1 MLALPSGVV
10 RASHLHATKKTAVA
24 LNPLLVIV
32 FSAYISAGVKTV
44 IHNLV
49 VMSSKMNSKARM
61 QDDMHRNI
69 LNAVNMSNDIQT
81 YRQAIVALVQMNTTQ
96 RHIKVQRFNSVE
108 SCYSNQTHLHILH
121 SNTKKYLSK
130 HLIYKEH

>member
-32 FSAYISAGVKTV
+32 FIAYISAGVKTV

-49 VMSSKMNSKARM
+49 VMSSKMNSM

-69 LNAVNMSNDIQT
+69 LNAVNMSIDIQT
-81 YRQAIVALVQMNTTQ
+81 YRQAIVALVQIHHNAT
-96 RHIKVQRFNSVE
+96 
-108 SCYSNQTHLHILH
+108 
-121 SNTKKYLSK
+121 
-130 HLIYKEH
+130 

>member
-1 MLALPSGVV
+1 MLALPSSVV

-44 IHNLV
+44 IHSLV
-49 VMSSKMNSKARM
+49 VMSSKMNSNARMQDDM

-69 LNAVNMSNDIQT
+69 LNAVNMRNDIQT
-81 YRQAIVALVQMNTTQ
+81 YRQAIVALVQIQHNAT
-96 RHIKVQRFNSVE
+96 
-108 SCYSNQTHLHILH
+108 
-121 SNTKKYLSK
+121 
-130 HLIYKEH
+130 

>member
-44 IHNLV
+44 IHSLV
-49 VMSSKMNSKARM
+49 VMSSKMNSNARMQDDM

-69 LNAVNMSNDIQT
+69 LNAVNMRNDIQT
-81 YRQAIVALVQMNTTQ
+81 YRQAIIALVQIQHNAT
-96 RHIKVQRFNSVE
+96 
-108 SCYSNQTHLHILH
+108 
-121 SNTKKYLSK
+121 
-130 HLIYKEH
+130 